1 MGPRTIE
8 KKAFGARMRALRLER
23 KLTYSAMAE
32 LLDLSV
38 PMILKYERGFS
49 FPSAETLR
57 IIVQR
62 LEVSSDSLLGLNVV
76 PIGRVPKKS

>member
-38 PMILKYERGFS
+38 PMILKYERGIS
-49 FPSAETLR
+49 FPTTETLR
-57 IIVQR
+57 VIVQR
-62 LEVSSDSLLGLNVV
+62 LGVSSDSLLGLNVV
-76 PIGRVPKKS
+76 PIVRPTKKA